1 MPLLGVLADGRE
13 VAIKVQYP
21 GVADSISSDLNN
33 LGSLL
38 KMLGILPKGM
48 YLVFVIPP
56 LHTFI
61 PSLSRRPAGVL
72 RGFQE
77 NTLRVAQDELLW
89 ETDYHRE
96 AEATMVRYG
105 VPNHPPPPLHART
118 P

>member
-1 MPLLGVLADGRE
+1 M
-13 VAIKVQYP
+13 QYP

-48 YLVFVIPP
+48 YLVFPP
-56 LHTFI
+56 PNLH

-96 AEATMVRYG
+96 AEATMVHSTA
-105 VPNHPPPPLHART
+105 PNPLHTRAS
-118 P
+118 